1 MMPQSNPGSQ
11 KQIEFWRNCNHR
23 WNIKSG
29 ATRSGKTYMDY
40 FLIPKRLLSGKGK
53 DGHNVILGNTRETVR
68 RNIILPMQN
77 LFGANRISN
86 IHSDNS
92 CDMFGEKVFVLGAD
106 NIAHVDK
113 IRGMS
118 IKYCYGDEV
127 TTWSKDLFDMLKS
140 RLDKE
145 YSIFDGTCNPD
156 SPTHWFKQFLDSGAD
171 IYQQHYTIFD
181 NPFLPEDFVRNL
193 CMEYEG
199 TVYYDRYIK
208 GLWALAEGLIYPM
221 YQDALYT
228 ENTLKSA
235 EYERLCIS
243 LDYGTQNAFAALI
256 WGKYKGIWYA
266 YKGYYY
272 SGRDTGVQK
281 TDTEYL
287 QDLEKTFAEEI
298 SAYRERLERYK
309 TGYTN
314 TPPRK
319 IELIID
325 PSAASFIALLKKQD
339 WCTVIKAKNDVLDG
353 IRETA
358 VAMKKGLI
366 KVYSGLKEWQNEAG
380 GYVWDEKSVEEK
392 PVKVNDHYMDATR
405 YFVYTKGIAKVK
417 RHYNSIFE
425 QYANIG

>member
-1 MMPQSNPGSQ
+1 MPQSSPGSQ
-11 KQIEFWRNCNHR
+11 KQIEFWRNCYHR
-23 WNIKSG
+23 WNIKTG

-40 FLIPKRLLSGKGK
+40 FLIPKRLLNGKGK

-77 LFGANRISN
+77 LYGASRVSN

-127 TTWSKDLFDMLKS
+127 TTWSSELFDMLKS

-156 SPTHWFKQFLDSGAD
+156 SPTHWFKQFIDSGAD

-181 NPFLPEDFVRNL
+181 NPFLPAEFVKNL

-199 TVYYDRYIK
+199 TVYYSRYIL
-208 GLWALAEGLIYPM
+208 GLWTLAEGLIFPM
-221 YQDALYT
+221 YQDALFKDYPCK
-228 ENTLKSA
+228 LA
-235 EYERLCIS
+235 EFEGFCIS
-243 LDYGTQNAFAALI
+243 MDYGTQNAFAALI
-256 WGKYKGIWYA
+256 WGKFKGIWYA

-272 SGRDTGVQK
+272 SGRTQGVTK

-287 QDLEKTFAEEI
+287 TDLTQVFADEI
-298 SAYRERLERYK
+298 ELYRARK
-309 TGYTN
+309 KASTGMYSQM
-314 TPPRK
+314 PRK
-319 IELIID
+319 LEIIID
-325 PSAASFIALLKKQD
+325 PSAASFIALLEKQD
-339 WCTVIKAKNDVLDG
+339 WCTVQKAKNDVLDG
-353 IRETA
+353 IRDTA
-358 VAMKKGLI
+358 VAMKTDKI
-366 KVYSGLKEWQNEAG
+366 KVYSGIKEWQNEVK
-380 GYVWDEKSVEEK
+380 GYVWDAKAGEKGIEQPLK
-392 PVKVNDHYMDATR
+392 INDHYMDATR
-405 YFVYTKGIAKVK
+405 YFVYTKEIAKVRREYK
-417 RHYNSIFE
+417 SIF
-425 QYANIG
+425 G